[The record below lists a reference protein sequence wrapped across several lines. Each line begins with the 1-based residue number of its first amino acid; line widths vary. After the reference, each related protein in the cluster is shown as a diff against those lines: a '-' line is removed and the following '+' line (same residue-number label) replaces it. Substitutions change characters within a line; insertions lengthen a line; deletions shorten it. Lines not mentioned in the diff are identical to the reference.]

1 MFRTITGKISAIV
14 FLLILLF
21 VMNYGLLTYFLKE
34 QEILATQ
41 MLEMSQAERRLH
53 ALNGRFYED
62 RFWEKEVLEEK
73 NPDAIA
79 NYGASI
85 SNLKKELKDLENI
98 KTNKAI
104 QSKLHAI
111 RVEILEH
118 EKVFNEAQQLK
129 TTQNIHRTT
138 LNTSYRSLISNVLNN
153 DMRQLFKPLFN
164 LNHFFIVY
172 IMQQDEPVYHSLMMV
187 IDYLNKK
194 IEQIDPSDHRT
205 EEYLLGFKHL
215 LAQDYKLAI
224 VINDTEKSFEL
235 AHNALFKQF
244 DSVFIQASAL
254 FKNKYLEAESKRNNL
269 NNMALVLTIV
279 SVTLL
284 GVVFYLFSKTIVTPI
299 RYLAM
304 VMRKVKEG
312 NFDERFSWTGNK
324 KDELIRY
331 GFHFNT
337 MLDTLQ
343 ENETLLRTLIEVI
356 PDLIWLK
363 SPQGEYLLCNLR
375 FERFFGAKQK
385 DILGKTD
392 YDFLDKKLADFFRE
406 KDQAAIRANK
416 PCLNEEEIVYAD
428 DGHRE
433 HLETIKTPVFDADG
447 NLKGVLGIARD
458 ITERKKNEDEK
469 IEAYLALEEHKKL
482 ALVGKI
488 AGKMAHDF
496 NNILGIIMGQ
506 SEVGL
511 FKCKEEETLKIF
523 KRIFDQSLRGKN
535 LTKNLVAFAKDQEPK
550 YEYFHLNE
558 KIELVLNLLQKDLD
572 GIEIRKK
579 GLSENMDFFADP
591 GMIEHCLVNIFQ
603 NSIHALSKCENPF
616 ISVQLQ
622 QSKAFVI
629 ITIEDNGCG
638 IPEKHLDNIFEPSFT
653 LKGSKDVISSYDS
666 SIKGSGYG
674 MANVNKYVE
683 LHKGKINV
691 RSQLNNGT
699 TVELHFP
706 IIRKKLTKEEKITIQ
721 NEGYHT
727 HKRILLVE
735 DEIQIAEVQR
745 FVLTTEPCHH
755 IVDVAHTAEAA
766 LKFFDDNDYDLISLD
781 YILPGKINGKQIYD
795 HIRSTNK
802 TIPILFISGNIE
814 FLESIKDLKRDDRL
828 VDHVSK
834 PCQNI
839 TYLNSIKLLLDKANG

>member
-21 VMNYGLLTYFLKE
+21 VVNYGLLTYFLKE

-73 NPDAIA
+73 NPNAIA

-85 SNLKKELKDLENI
+85 SNLKKELKALENI
-98 KTNKAI
+98 KTNKSI
-104 QSKLHAI
+104 QAKLHAI

-235 AHNALFKQF
+235 AHNSLFKQF

-254 FKNKYLEAESKRNNL
+254 FKNKYLEAEFKRNNL

-312 NFDERFSWTGNK
+312 NFDERFSWPGNK

-331 GFHFNT
+331 GYHFNT

-416 PCLNEEEIVYAD
+416 PCLNEEDIVYAD
-428 DGHRE
+428 DGHKE

-488 AGKMAHDF
+488 AGKMSHDF

-511 FKCKEEETLKIF
+511 FKCQEEETLKIF

-558 KIELVLNLLQKDLD
+558 KIELVLSLLQKDLD

-579 GLSENMDFFADP
+579 GLSEPMDFFADP

-616 ISVQLQ
+616 IFIQLR

-638 IPEKHLDNIFEPSFT
+638 IPEKHIDNIFEPSFT

-674 MANVNKYVE
+674 MANVNKYVA

-745 FVLTTEPCHH
+745 FVLTTEPCNH

-766 LKFFDDNDYDLISLD
+766 LNFFDDNDYDLISLD
-781 YILPGKINGKQIYD
+781 FILPGKINGKQIYD

-814 FLESIKDLKRDDRL
+814 FLESIKDLKRNDL
-828 VDHVSK
+828 LIDHVSK